1 MRPGPDLVVACP
13 RCGRRARARTL
24 LSGNTFGARF
34 WTDGKV
40 EAPMLPTHPPVAPC
54 RACGRMFWWRDTVI
68 ATSSNDWIGA
78 WLLLGMIGG
87 SFMPLALGA
96 SQNWCLLGGFAGG
109 LSIGLARDLRWRWRG
124 IRAPSRA
131 QFLEAIAEGLGS
143 TREREVTLRLH
154 AWWAANDPSRPAM
167 AAQESAPVHR
177 DAPRLSG
184 ADAANLLRLHE
195 LLDPATPEQRLL
207 KAEAARELGD
217 FEGASALLAGELPDE
232 QAQVAARIRELVGM
246 RNSTVAEVRKPRAGI
261 R

>member
-13 RCGRRARARTL
+13 RCGRRARVRTL
-24 LSGNTFGARF
+24 LSGNTFGARV

-40 EAPMLPTHPPVAPC
+40 EAPMLPTHPPIAPC
-54 RACGRMFWWRDTVI
+54 RACGRMFWWPDAVI
-68 ATSSNDWIGA
+68 ARSSNEWTGA
-78 WLLLGMIGG
+78 WLVLGMIGG
-87 SFMPLALGA
+87 FFVPVALGA
-96 SQNWCLLGGFAGG
+96 SQNWSPLGSFAGG
-109 LSIGLARDLRWRWRG
+109 LAFGLARELRWRWRG
-124 IRAPSRA
+124 IRPPSGA

-143 TREREVTLRLH
+143 TREREVTLRLYV
-154 AWWAANDPSRPAM
+154 WWAANDPSRAVM
-167 AAQESAPVHR
+167 AAKDTARLHP

-217 FEGASALLAGELPDE
+217 FEGASALLAVEPPDE
-232 QAQVAARIRELVGM
+232 QAPVAARIRELVGM
-246 RNSTVAEVRKPRAGI
+246 RNTTVAEVRMRRAGL